1 MLQSFDE
8 FVLFSF
14 LIFVNRSCDN
24 VLKKLYCITNFLNL
38 GLSKDLIKGGGEFSI
53 ERKRIIFLV
62 FCICVYM
69 FFISSEIV
77 CTYLLKRFL
86 FIFYLKKDGLSCH
99 KRRKDAKMCGPEI
112 KIILNFVF

>member
-38 GLSKDLIKGGGEFSI
+38 GLSKDLIKGGNFRLKENELYFWY
-53 ERKRIIFLV
+53 FA
-62 FCICVYM
+62 CVYM

>member
-14 LIFVNRSCDN
+14 LIFVNRSCDKC
-24 VLKKLYCITNFLNL
+24 VEKIILHYQFFKFRI
-38 GLSKDLIKGGGEFSI
+38 IKRFDKGREFSI